1 MPRVRLIEP
10 DMRAETIQGR
20 AKFAGMEISELA
32 KRTGIP
38 RSTMYKLLQ
47 HPDNI
52 RVSQIEV
59 IQKRIHMTLDEFLSI
74 CRLKR
79 SDFPE
84 EVR

>member
-1 MPRVRLIEP
+1 MAKVRLIDP
-10 DMRAETIQGR
+10 DVRAETIQGR
-20 AKFAGMEISELA
+20 AKIAGMEISELA

-38 RSTMYKLLQ
+38 RSTLYRLLKQ
-47 HPDNI
+47 PDDI